1 MNPRAL
7 FLDRDGVINID
18 KGYVHRPAD
27 FEFVDGIFDLCR
39 FFRDRN
45 YSIIVITNQAGIAR
59 GYYSEADFL
68 QLSEWMNFQFE
79 KEGITISKTYY
90 CPYHP
95 EHGIGHYQTD
105 SFNRK
110 PNPGMILTARNDYEL
125 DLASSVLIGDK
136 ESDITAGLTA
146 GIGTT
151 ILLTNASER
160 ILPMT
165 GASFIVQSLAEVSQR
180 LGYAAT
186 IERFDSF

>member
-79 KEGITISKTYY
+79 KEGITISQTYY
-90 CPYHP
+90 CPFHP
-95 EHGIGHYQTD
+95 EHGIGHYRTD

-160 ILPMT
+160 VLPMT
-165 GASFIVQSLAEVSQR
+165 SASFIARSLAEVSQR
-180 LGYAAT
+180 LDAAT
-186 IERFDSF
+186 TERT